1 MRRGIVKKTTAVF
14 GVCIF
19 FFSLMNQ
26 AYADNAEVLPKGV
39 FRANFTG
46 NFYFPIDKRFDPDG
60 DTEDVATDY
69 NDTLNSNIFPEF
81 AMVEEAF
88 GMPPGSAN
96 IGDTIVSFEYKL
108 DDYIFNLYYGL
119 TDKLTVGV
127 KVPFYRNKTDVS
139 TARLNTKN
147 ATAGKNEELNT
158 IAPLDVPGTVP
169 FDTEDIQNLLGR
181 GVDINND
188 GSIDI
193 PGYGYKRFETCESTQ
208 IADIELG
215 FRYQYFKTDK
225 WRLAFTGGVR
235 FPTGQVDDP
244 DNLVDLSFGSGAYAL
259 LFRLNNDYTGIKNT
273 VLNFTVKYDVVL
285 SDNETKRVP
294 NSVDQP
300 ITRNKENVE
309 RNLGDIV
316 ELEASGDYEFH
327 KGLSGSLLYR
337 YGFKQKDSVSGD
349 KGFSYSSLEDETDWT
364 YHAFIIGISYSTL
377 PLFIEKKFPVPLKA
391 SLSYE
396 NDFAGSNNF
405 LKQQLITFELTAF
418 F

>member
-1 MRRGIVKKTTAVF
+1 MKKTTVILVVF
-14 GVCIF
+14 IF

-26 AYADNAEVLPKGV
+26 VYADSAEVLPKGV
-39 FRANFTG
+39 SRANFTG
-46 NFYFPIDKRFDPDG
+46 NFYFPIDKRFGPDG

-69 NDTLNSNIFPEF
+69 NSALNTNVFPEL
-81 AMVEEAF
+81 AMVEKAF
-88 GMPPGSAN
+88 GMPTGSAN
-96 IGDTIVSFEYKL
+96 IGDTVVSFDYKL
-108 DDYIFNLYYGL
+108 DDYIFNLNYGL
-119 TDKLTVGV
+119 TDKVTVGI
-127 KVPFYRNKTDVS
+127 KIPFYRNKTDIHTAKLD
-139 TARLNTKN
+139 TAR
-147 ATAGKNEELNT
+147 ATVGKNMELNT
-158 IAPLDVPGTVP
+158 IAPLEIPGTVP
-169 FDTEDIQNLLGR
+169 FTTEDIKNLLGR

-193 PGYGYKRFETCESTQ
+193 PGYGYKRFKTWSSTE

-215 FRYQYFKTDK
+215 FRYQYLKTDN

-235 FPTGQVDDP
+235 FPTGNVDDP
-244 DNLVDLSFGSGAYAL
+244 DNLIDLGFGSGAYAL

-273 VLNFTVKYDVVL
+273 VLNFTMRYDVVMP
-285 SDNETKRVP
+285 DKQTKRIPDNV
-294 NSVDQP
+294 NQP

-316 ELEASGDYEFH
+316 ELEASGDYEFL
-327 KGLSGSLLYR
+327 KGLSGSMLYR
-337 YGFKQKDSVSGD
+337 YGFKQKDSISGD

-364 YHAFIIGISYSTL
+364 YQAFIVGISYSMV

>member
-1 MRRGIVKKTTAVF
+1 MKKATVILIVF
-14 GVCIF
+14 IF

-26 AYADNAEVLPKGV
+26 VYADSAEVLPKGV

-46 NFYFPIDKRFDPDG
+46 NFYFPIDKRFGPDG

-69 NDTLNSNIFPEF
+69 NSALNTNVFPEL
-81 AMVEEAF
+81 AMVEKAF
-88 GMPPGSAN
+88 GMPTGSAN
-96 IGDTIVSFEYKL
+96 IGDTVVSFDYKL
-108 DDYIFNLYYGL
+108 DDYIFNLNYGL
-119 TDKLTVGV
+119 TDKVTVGI
-127 KVPFYRNKTDVS
+127 KIPFYRNKTDIHTAKLD
-139 TARLNTKN
+139 TAR
-147 ATAGKNEELNT
+147 ATVGKNMELNT
-158 IAPLDVPGTVP
+158 IAPLEIPGTVP
-169 FDTEDIQNLLGR
+169 FTTEDIKNLLGR

-193 PGYGYKRFETCESTQ
+193 PGYGYKRFKTWSSTE

-215 FRYQYFKTDK
+215 FRYQYLKTDN

-235 FPTGQVDDP
+235 FPTGNVDDP
-244 DNLVDLSFGSGAYAL
+244 DNLIDLGFGSGAYAL

-273 VLNFTVKYDVVL
+273 VLNFTMRYDVVMP
-285 SDNETKRVP
+285 DKQTKRIPDNV
-294 NSVDQP
+294 NQP
-300 ITRNKENVE
+300 INRNKENVE

-316 ELEASGDYEFH
+316 ELEASGDYEFL
-327 KGLSGSLLYR
+327 KGLSGSMLYR
-337 YGFKQKDSVSGD
+337 YGFKQKDSISGD

-364 YHAFIIGISYSTL
+364 YQAFIVGISYSMV

>member
-1 MRRGIVKKTTAVF
+1 MKKTTVILVVF
-14 GVCIF
+14 IF

-26 AYADNAEVLPKGV
+26 VYADSAEVLPKGV
-39 FRANFTG
+39 SRANFTG
-46 NFYFPIDKRFDPDG
+46 NFYFPIDKRFGPDG

-69 NDTLNSNIFPEF
+69 NSALNTNVFPEL
-81 AMVEEAF
+81 AMVEKAF
-88 GMPPGSAN
+88 GMPTGSAN
-96 IGDTIVSFEYKL
+96 IGDTVVSFDYKL
-108 DDYIFNLYYGL
+108 DDYIFNLNYGL
-119 TDKLTVGV
+119 TDKVTVGI
-127 KVPFYRNKTDVS
+127 KIPFYRNKTDIHTAKLD
-139 TARLNTKN
+139 TAR
-147 ATAGKNEELNT
+147 ATVGKNTELNT
-158 IAPLDVPGTVP
+158 IAPLEIPGTVP
-169 FDTEDIQNLLGR
+169 FTTEDIKNLLGR

-193 PGYGYKRFETCESTQ
+193 PGYGYKRFKTWSSTE

-215 FRYQYFKTDK
+215 FRYQYLKTDN

-235 FPTGQVDDP
+235 FPTGNVDDP
-244 DNLVDLSFGSGAYAL
+244 DNLIDLGFGSGAYAL

-273 VLNFTVKYDVVL
+273 VLNFTMRYDVVMP
-285 SDNETKRVP
+285 DKQTKRIPDNV
-294 NSVDQP
+294 NQP

-316 ELEASGDYEFH
+316 ELEASGDYEFL
-327 KGLSGSLLYR
+327 KGLSGSMLYR
-337 YGFKQKDSVSGD
+337 YGFKQKDSISGD

-364 YHAFIIGISYSTL
+364 YQAFIVGITYSTL

>member
-1 MRRGIVKKTTAVF
+1 MKKTTVILVVF
-14 GVCIF
+14 IF

-26 AYADNAEVLPKGV
+26 VYADSAEVLPKGV
-39 FRANFTG
+39 SRANFTG
-46 NFYFPIDKRFDPDG
+46 NFYFPIDKRFGPDG

-69 NDTLNSNIFPEF
+69 NSALDTNVFPEL
-81 AMVEEAF
+81 AMVEKAF
-88 GMPPGSAN
+88 GMPTGSAN
-96 IGDTIVSFEYKL
+96 IGDTVVSFDYKL
-108 DDYIFNLYYGL
+108 DDYIFNLNYGL
-119 TDKLTVGV
+119 TDKVTVGI
-127 KVPFYRNKTDVS
+127 KIPFYRNKTDIHTAKLD
-139 TARLNTKN
+139 TAR
-147 ATAGKNEELNT
+147 ATVGKNMELNT
-158 IAPLDVPGTVP
+158 IAPLEIPGTVP
-169 FDTEDIQNLLGR
+169 FTTEDIKNLLGR

-193 PGYGYKRFETCESTQ
+193 PGYGYKRFKTWSSTE

-215 FRYQYFKTDK
+215 FRYQYLKTDN

-235 FPTGQVDDP
+235 FPTGNVDDP
-244 DNLVDLSFGSGAYAL
+244 DNLIDLGFGSGAYAL

-273 VLNFTVKYDVVL
+273 VLNFTMRYDVVMP
-285 SDNETKRVP
+285 DKQTRRIPDDVN
-294 NSVDQP
+294 QP

-316 ELEASGDYEFH
+316 ELEASGDYEFL
-327 KGLSGSLLYR
+327 KGLSGSMLYR
-337 YGFKQKDSVSGD
+337 YGFKQKDSISGD

-364 YHAFIIGISYSTL
+364 YQAFIVGISYSMV

>member
-1 MRRGIVKKTTAVF
+1 MKKTTVILVVF
-14 GVCIF
+14 IF

-26 AYADNAEVLPKGV
+26 VYADSAEVLPKGV
-39 FRANFTG
+39 SRANFTG
-46 NFYFPIDKRFDPDG
+46 NFYFPIDKRFGPDG

-69 NDTLNSNIFPEF
+69 NSALDTNVFPEL
-81 AMVEEAF
+81 AMVEKAF
-88 GMPPGSAN
+88 GMPTGSAN
-96 IGDTIVSFEYKL
+96 IGDTVVSFDYKL
-108 DDYIFNLYYGL
+108 DDYIFNLNYGL
-119 TDKLTVGV
+119 TDKVTVGI
-127 KVPFYRNKTDVS
+127 KIPFYRNKTDIHTAKLD
-139 TARLNTKN
+139 TAR
-147 ATAGKNEELNT
+147 ATVGKNMELNT
-158 IAPLDVPGTVP
+158 IAPLEIPGTVP
-169 FDTEDIQNLLGR
+169 FTTEDIKNLLGR

-193 PGYGYKRFETCESTQ
+193 PGYGYKRFKTWSSTE

-215 FRYQYFKTDK
+215 FRYQYLKTDN

-235 FPTGQVDDP
+235 FPTGNVDDP
-244 DNLVDLSFGSGAYAL
+244 DNLIDLGFGSGAYAL

-273 VLNFTVKYDVVL
+273 VLNFTMRYDVVMP
-285 SDNETKRVP
+285 DKQTKRIPDNV
-294 NSVDQP
+294 NQP

-316 ELEASGDYEFH
+316 ELEASGDYEFL
-327 KGLSGSLLYR
+327 KGLSGSMLYR
-337 YGFKQKDSVSGD
+337 YGFKQKDSISGD

-364 YHAFIIGISYSTL
+364 YQAFIVGISYSMV

>member
-1 MRRGIVKKTTAVF
+1 MKKTTVILVVF
-14 GVCIF
+14 IF

-26 AYADNAEVLPKGV
+26 VYADSAEVLPKGV
-39 FRANFTG
+39 FRSNFTG

-69 NDTLNSNIFPEF
+69 NSALNTNVFPEL
-81 AMVEEAF
+81 AMVEKAF
-88 GMPPGSAN
+88 GMPTGSAN
-96 IGDTIVSFEYKL
+96 IGDTVVSFEYKL
-108 DDYIFNLYYGL
+108 ADYIFNLYYGL
-119 TDKLTVGV
+119 TDKLTVGI
-127 KVPFYRNKTDVS
+127 KIPFYRNKTDIHTAKLD
-139 TARLNTKN
+139 TAR
-147 ATAGKNEELNT
+147 ATVGKNMELNT
-158 IAPLDVPGTVP
+158 IAPLEIPGTVP
-169 FDTEDIQNLLGR
+169 FTTEDIKNLLGR

-193 PGYGYKRFETCESTQ
+193 PGYGYKRFKTWSSTE

-215 FRYQYFKTDK
+215 FRYQYLKTDN

-235 FPTGQVDDP
+235 FPTGNVDDP
-244 DNLVDLSFGSGAYAL
+244 DNLIDLGFGSGAYAL

-273 VLNFTVKYDVVL
+273 VLNFTMRYDAVIPDKQTRRIP
-285 SDNETKRVP
+285 DNV
-294 NSVDQP
+294 NQP

-316 ELEASGDYEFH
+316 ELEASGDYEFL
-327 KGLSGSLLYR
+327 KGLSGSMLYR
-337 YGFKQKDSVSGD
+337 YGFKQKDSISGD

-364 YHAFIIGISYSTL
+364 YQAFIVGISYSMV